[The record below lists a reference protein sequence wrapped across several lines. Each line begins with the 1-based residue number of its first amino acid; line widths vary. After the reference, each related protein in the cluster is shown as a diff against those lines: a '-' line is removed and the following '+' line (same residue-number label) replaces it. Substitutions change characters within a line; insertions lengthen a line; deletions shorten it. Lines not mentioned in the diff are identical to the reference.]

1 MACSPPRRT
10 SLNRVATGDGNVTF
24 ADLILDR
31 SRREIRCGT
40 QRVTI
45 KATSCRLMSVLMENA
60 GQVVSRASLFL
71 SVWGLDFDPGTKVL
85 EVQLS
90 YVRSTLRLIGSEVTV
105 HTLRG
110 RGLRLHDQ

>member
-1 MACSPPRRT
+1 
-10 SLNRVATGDGNVTF
+10 
-24 ADLILDR
+24 
-31 SRREIRCGT
+31 
-40 QRVTI
+40 
-45 KATSCRLMSVLMENA
+45 MSVLMENA